1 MKRIYFEDS
10 WNEDEELIP
19 VRKKNR
25 QKNEL
30 KRIKRR
36 DNKSGDESGSATD

>member
-1 MKRIYFEDS
+1 MKYIYFEDS

-25 QKNEL
+25 QKNEI
-30 KRIKRR
+30 KRIKKK
-36 DNKSGDESGSATD
+36 DNKSEDDICNR

>member
-1 MKRIYFEDS
+1 MKYTYFEDS

-36 DNKSGDESGSATD
+36 DNKSGDEGGSATD